1 MVGRNTGNEGQ
12 QGITKKK
19 KNYCI
24 LKESNVNDKTKI
36 QRR

>member
-19 KNYCI
+19 R
-24 LKESNVNDKTKI
+24 KI
-36 QRR
+36 TASWKSPM